1 MNNNAYIC
9 SGIIRIEGDMDNPF
23 TIKSYESKEKFCDRE
38 EELALMLRNCVNNT
52 DTTLISQRRMGKTGL
67 IMRLFDELKDV
78 RPDIH
83 TIYIDIFAARNIDDF
98 IKLMAEAAMRSFK
111 PKTSMG
117 EKLLTFIKSLR
128 PQLSFDSI
136 TGEPQLQ
143 IAYQTAHEKEY
154 TLRGLFEFLDSQGEH
169 IVIAIDEFQQI
180 RDFPEQNMEAL
191 LRTYIQ
197 QTHNLMFI
205 FCGSK
210 KHMMADIFANEKKPF
225 YNSTAF
231 VSLGK
236 ISEQSYSN
244 FIRTL
249 LQTHHRSITDDAL
262 QFILDWTRRHT
273 YYTQQLCHTIYANGS
288 VDIAIEDVKKACDQ
302 LMKQGEA
309 VFLQYRQMLTD
320 KQWNY
325 LIAIA
330 KEENVQQI
338 TAAAFLKNHKIGS
351 PSVSR
356 RLADALCEKGLLNDE
371 VTLAGTIYSVSD
383 VFLSRWMARL

>member
-1 MNNNAYIC
+1 MQQIYYKYTNFN
-9 SGIIRIEGDMDNPF
+9 MDNPF
-23 TIKSYESKEKFCDRE
+23 TIKSYEKKELFCDRE
-38 EELALMLRNCVNNT
+38 EELQLMLSNCVNHS
-52 DTTLISQRRMGKTGL
+52 DMTLISKRRMGKTGL
-67 IMRLFDELKDV
+67 ILRLFDELKDV

-83 TIYIDIFAARNIDDF
+83 TIYLDIFASRNIDDF
-98 IKLMAEAAMRSFK
+98 IKLMAEAAMKSFQ

-128 PQLSFDSI
+128 PQLSFDNI

-143 IAYQTAHEKEY
+143 IAYQTVHEKEY
-154 TLRGLFEFLDSQGEH
+154 TLRGLFDFLDSQGEH

-180 RDFPEQNMEAL
+180 RDYPEQNMEAL

-197 QTHNLMFI
+197 QTHNLTFI

-210 KHMMADIFANEKKPF
+210 KHLMADIFANEKKPF
-225 YNSTAF
+225 YSSTTF
-231 VSLGK
+231 VSLDR
-236 ISEQSYSN
+236 ISETSYST
-244 FIRTL
+244 FIRRL
-249 LQTHHRSITDDAL
+249 FNERQRNITDEAL

-288 VDIAIEDVKKACDQ
+288 EDITIEEVKKACEQ
-302 LMKQGEA
+302 LMKQGET
-309 VFLQYRQMLTD
+309 VYLQYRQMLTD

-330 KEENVQQI
+330 KEGSVQRI
-338 TAAAFLKNHKIGS
+338 TAVAFLKNHKIGT

-356 RLADALCEKGLLNDE
+356 RLADALCEKGLLSDDT
-371 VTLAGTIYSVSD
+371 TLEGTTYSVND
-383 VFLSRWMARL
+383 VFLSHWMERL